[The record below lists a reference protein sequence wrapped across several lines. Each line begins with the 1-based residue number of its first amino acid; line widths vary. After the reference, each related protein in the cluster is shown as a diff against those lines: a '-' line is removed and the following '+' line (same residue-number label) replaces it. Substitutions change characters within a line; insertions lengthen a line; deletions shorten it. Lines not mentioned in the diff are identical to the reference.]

1 MRSTTMKMASS
12 LTGATSRW
20 MPRPVS
26 IGRPPRAMLRGPTP
40 QAISLRTAV
49 ATQSLLSSQHS
60 FHTSRSNSQPKSPFQ
75 AFVDTLKEE
84 LRKSQELQDNMKQ
97 LQGEAGKM
105 QDSETMK
112 KMREAYERARIITS
126 IKENPRLQKAADQ
139 LKKSGG
145 QVGDAVGTALR
156 QMEDSELIKG
166 LGAISSR
173 LSRQLAD
180 STAPIRNT
188 EAYKAFSETLTEAFD
203 DGGSALRIDTG
214 AADAREARRLK
225 RLARL
230 RKIGRP
236 APSID
241 PEVPEQA
248 AETISAE
255 EAAAPPADDP
265 IQQAAAAGAQAAK
278 AAAAETSEGESTS
291 SGPSSSETSST
302 PPPKATAPPK
312 KPAGYA
318 VRVRAVQENPEA
330 GQSLVLRPESAY
342 KQAWSKF
349 KEDSP
354 VMRKLGEWR
363 MAYDESENPFVERV
377 RGITETI
384 GGWFEE
390 NETAQVV
397 GAFRLMDPQF
407 TLESFQRDLREYIL
421 PEVIDAYHG
430 AARHLLRQWCSE
442 ATYNVLMATIDPY
455 VTKGMLANGKLM
467 DMRNVDIMQGK
478 MLENN
483 IPVLVVSFQTSE
495 LMYFKDAKTGEIKA
509 GREDQADMCRY
520 AVVLTRV
527 EEGLD
532 NEVTGGWKIVELAR
546 RGQGAFL

>member
-1 MRSTTMKMASS
+1 MTEVDSPM
-12 LTGATSRW
+12 GA
-20 MPRPVS
+20 P
-26 IGRPPRAMLRGPTP
+26 
-40 QAISLRTAV
+40 
-49 ATQSLLSSQHS
+49 
-60 FHTSRSNSQPKSPFQ
+60 
-75 AFVDTLKEE
+75 
-84 LRKSQELQDNMKQ
+84 
-97 LQGEAGKM
+97 
-105 QDSETMK
+105 
-112 KMREAYERARIITS
+112 
-126 IKENPRLQKAADQ
+126 ADHFC
-139 LKKSGG
+139 
-145 QVGDAVGTALR
+145 R
-156 QMEDSELIKG
+156 QQ

-188 EAYKAFSETLTEAFD
+188 EAYKAFSDTLTEAFD

-236 APSID
+236 APSVD
-241 PEVPEQA
+241 PEEPQQV
-248 AETISAE
+248 AETVAE
-255 EAAAPPADDP
+255 EDKEVDP
-265 IQQAAAAGAQAAK
+265 VEAAAAAGAQAAK
-278 AAAAETSEGESTS
+278 AAAAEASESGGGTEAGA
-291 SGPSSSETSST
+291 GPSTTETPTS
-302 PPPKATAPPK
+302 PPKATAPPK
-312 KPAGYA
+312 KPSGYA

-349 KEDSP
+349 KEDNP
-354 VMRKLGEWR
+354 MMRKLGEWR
-363 MAYDESENPFVERV
+363 MAYDESENPVVERL

-397 GAFRLMDPQF
+397 GAFRAMDPQF
-407 TLESFQRDLREYIL
+407 TMESFQRDLREYVL

-442 ATYNVLMATIDPY
+442 ATYNVLMATIDPF
-455 VTKGMLANGKLM
+455 VTKGMLANGRLL
-467 DMRNVDIMQGK
+467 DLRNVDIMQGK

-483 IPVLVVSFQTSE
+483 VPVLVVSFQTSE
-495 LMYFKDAKTGEIKA
+495 LMWFKDAKTGEIKA
-509 GREDQADMCRY
+509 GRDDQADMCRY

-546 RGQGAFL
+546 RGQAAFM